1 VTAAPPAAGT
11 PLAASLVAP
20 DRPGPVRPGEELPV
34 AALATWLRERLP
46 ALPPR
51 PAPLPAKAAP
61 ENGAPAAA
69 AELPGMDG
77 AAEASGADKAQEA
90 PAADRA
96 AEALTVEQFP
106 GGHSNLTYLLRWGGR
121 ELVLR
126 RPPVGASVKS
136 AHDMGREYRVLSR
149 LHPYYPKAPRALAA
163 CDDAAVAGA
172 PFFLM
177 ERVHGVILRR
187 PPAAAPAARTAPSP
201 VPAAGVAVAAPPA
214 SAASAA
220 PAAGAAVADPPA
232 SAASAVPA
240 AGAASPAPAAAAAP
254 PASAAAGAPGASP
267 TPAAPAGAALPPACL
282 RALAEAAVDALAELH
297 AVDVAAAGLAD
308 LGRPAGYAARQVSGW
323 TERWRRAATDPVP
336 DVERAAAWLADHL
349 PRRSPA
355 AEEAGAALLHND
367 FKHDNLVLA
376 ADLAAITAVLDWE
389 MATVGEPLMDLGT
402 SLGYWLDPD
411 DEEALRLLPVGVTA
425 LPGNLSRREVVE
437 RYARATGRDVSGI
450 LFYYVFGL
458 LKIAVI
464 AQQIYHRYRS
474 GLTSDRRF
482 APLLAGVRLLGRTAA
497 QAIARRRI
505 DRLWD

>member
-1 VTAAPPAAGT
+1 VTAAPPAGGGPVAV
-11 PLAASLVAP
+11 SLVAT

-34 AALATWLRERLP
+34 EALAAWLRENLP

-51 PAPLPAKAAP
+51 PALPAAMAALTG
-61 ENGAPAAA
+61 NGAT
-69 AELPGMDG
+69 
-77 AAEASGADKAQEA
+77 EA
-90 PAADRA
+90 PSELTGADRA
-96 AEALTVEQFP
+96 AEALIVEQFP

-126 RPPVGASVKS
+126 RPPIGASVKS

-149 LHPYYPKAPRALAA
+149 LHTHYPRAPRALAA
-163 CDDAAVAGA
+163 CDDPAVAGA

-187 PPAAAPAARTAPSP
+187 PPAAR
-201 VPAAGVAVAAPPA
+201 AV
-214 SAASAA
+214 SAA
-220 PAAGAAVADPPA
+220 PAAGTSSPDPTP
-232 SAASAVPA
+232 
-240 AGAASPAPAAAAAP
+240 SPAPAGTAAV
-254 PASAAAGAPGASP
+254 
-267 TPAAPAGAALPPACL
+267 LPPPCL

-297 AVDVAAAGLAD
+297 AVDVAAARLAD

-323 TERWRRAATDPVP
+323 TERWRRAATDPAP

-355 AEEAGAALLHND
+355 EEEAAAALLHND
-367 FKHDNLVLA
+367 FKHDNLVLT

-437 RYARATGRDVSGI
+437 RYARTTGRDVSGI

-474 GLTSDRRF
+474 GLTRDQRF

-505 DRLWD
+505 DRLWETDHAIP